1 MTILRNKVLSLELAV
16 QDPVSDRESKRS
28 DESIGSSTESSAKS
42 DLSSVERL
50 LLSPSEDLDFG
61 DAPSTPFLSTAVN
74 HNPPLIPNLPTAAED
89 REAFHTPDPANP
101 LGSSLASIE
110 PLGETTVSTENVPQS
125 SALLLKA
132 SSSATPEPPKPSYRP
147 STTIK
152 SWAQLAKASSSATPK
167 PERSSPRP
175 STYALGLSN
184 TSSDHQSL
192 SLEPFGEAN
201 IATTTVRKLS
211 WAQLARPSS
220 AATPKPEKPS
230 PQPSTCALNLS
241 NLSSSDQRSS
251 SVEPPGETSVSTTNV
266 RKLSW
271 AQLARPSSAATPKPS
286 PQPSTSA
293 LNMSNLSTLDQQSS
307 SVEPP
312 GETNVST
319 TNVRKSWAQLAR
331 SSSSATPKP
340 EKLSPQ
346 LSSCA
351 LSLSNPS
358 SSDQQFSSILTTSP
372 SPRPPTT
379 IAHLEALMKAAHSGD
394 DSSLTKIRAFCG
406 TARRL
411 PRKQRT
417 ELQRYALLHWRKP
430 SPSLS
435 SSVSSTETGTV
446 HTTLGDGMFSTEI
459 YVDSSA
465 WGIGFVMDGLW
476 LAWKFSDSLA
486 LSGNSIDNNWAE
498 MLAVEVGLWTVIH
511 WVCNVIQKEGD
522 VIESL
527 EIVVCSDNAGVVKA
541 IEKRHS
547 NYPPQ
552 QDILLRILDMV
563 SEYDIQL
570 STRWIPSMDN
580 LADGPSR
587 GVPGPAPDLLPL
599 IPPLPS
605 YLSDTLLLP

>member
-1 MTILRNKVLSLELAV
+1 MQVDCCHFENGAQESGSSLWTFKLEFGLIHTTNCSVCRSYMTHVAVANHSGDASFKDAINTREARVSGAFLDGLQSGRQIQQEHDTPVLSRYRDERDKTLQELDAAKKEMTILRNKVLSLELAV
-16 QDPVSDRESKRS
+16 QDPVSERESKRS

-50 LLSPSEDLDFG
+50 LLSPSEDLDFD

-74 HNPPLIPNLPTAAED
+74 HDPPLIPNLQTAAED

-132 SSSATPEPPKPSYRP
+132 SSSATPEPAKPSSRP

-152 SWAQLAKASSSATPK
+152 SWAQLAKASSATPK

-230 PQPSTCALNLS
+230 PQPSTWALNLS

-358 SSDQQFSSILTTSP
+358 SSDQQSSSILATSP

-379 IAHLEALMKAAHSGD
+379 IAHVEALMKAAHTGD
-394 DSSLTKIRAFCG
+394 DSSLTRIRAFCG

-435 SSVSSTETGTV
+435 SSVSSTETGTR
-446 HTTLGDGMFSTEI
+446 GAS
-459 YVDSSA
+459 DSS
-465 WGIGFVMDGLW
+465 
-476 LAWKFSDSLA
+476 
-486 LSGNSIDNNWAE
+486 
-498 MLAVEVGLWTVIH
+498 WTD
-511 WVCNVIQKEGD
+511 CG
-522 VIESL
+522 
-527 EIVVCSDNAGVVKA
+527 
-541 IEKRHS
+541 
-547 NYPPQ
+547 
-552 QDILLRILDMV
+552 
-563 SEYDIQL
+563 
-570 STRWIPSMDN
+570 
-580 LADGPSR
+580 
-587 GVPGPAPDLLPL
+587 
-599 IPPLPS
+599 
-605 YLSDTLLLP
+605 